1 MTRQEIRTFR
11 KGISEFHATT
21 EKLAFLVDKL
31 ESWAPQCSERER
43 IETIQK
49 EVNEINRK
57 IDKILELLQRGN
69 DEQYGSFA

>member
-1 MTRQEIRTFR
+1 MPPWCFIPMTRQEIRTFR
-11 KGISEFHATT
+11 KGVSEFHATT

-57 IDKILELLQRGN
+57 IDKILELLQG
-69 DEQYGSFA
+69 EE